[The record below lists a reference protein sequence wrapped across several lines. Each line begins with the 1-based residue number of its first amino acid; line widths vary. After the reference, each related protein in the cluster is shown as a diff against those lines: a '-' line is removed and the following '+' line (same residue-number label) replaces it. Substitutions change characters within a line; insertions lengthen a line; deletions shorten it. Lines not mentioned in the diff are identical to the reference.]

1 MILMKGVMMRSPGR
15 LILFLLI
22 STALYASVTARVDKT
37 AVKRGEPVTL
47 TLQVEGK
54 TFSVPPMTT
63 VCGVGIEKHTH
74 RTATE
79 SSEGRFQKAE
89 QYRYH
94 FRPEADCVIA
104 PIAVEVD
111 GVESYSEAIKIEVDG
126 KDDSSPLFELRS
138 IKKELYVGEPFD
150 IEAIFK
156 KRALADKKSI
166 SLIMP
171 ETEHLWIK
179 KVSGPLYTKEDG
191 YGVVTTRY
199 LMVPQKAGT
208 LRIYPA
214 EMKVASDSQRDDAW
228 GNLKDE
234 RVWQRYYSNT
244 LEIRVKALPADVTLV
259 GDFSMVLE
267 LTADKVEA
275 NKPLEAEL
283 VIRGTGNF
291 EDMPVLRP
299 TVPGVEVFSG
309 DPRLEETNEGRQER
323 WRQKL
328 TFVADGNFTIP
339 PIALDYF
346 DPEEKRVKRV
356 QTQPLSIRV
365 SGSQKSDEK
374 IEKERISEQKGEGVS
389 MGWGVVI
396 YLLGAVSGAVL
407 IRLPWRKYLGK
418 RSAEENVSAA
428 DYRRVLSVLLAH
440 KDAPDVQ
447 AMIVKL
453 EALLY
458 EGKEEKIDERAL
470 KVLLKRYR

>member
-1 MILMKGVMMRSPGR
+1 MKGAMMKSPGR
-15 LILFLLI
+15 LVIFLVI
-22 STALYASVTARVDKT
+22 STALYASVTARVDKR

-47 TLQVEGK
+47 TLQVEGN

-74 RTATE
+74 RTTTGR
-79 SSEGRFQKAE
+79 SEGRFQKAE
-89 QYRYH
+89 LYKYC
-94 FRPEADCVIA
+94 FRPESDCVIG

-111 GVESYSEAIKIEVDG
+111 GAESYSQPIKIEVDG
-126 KDDSSPLFELRS
+126 KGESNTLFELRS
-138 IKKELYVGEPFD
+138 VKKELYVGELFG
-150 IEAIFK
+150 IEAVFK
-156 KRALADKKSI
+156 KRALPDEKNAL
-166 SLIMP
+166 LIMP

-179 KVSGPLYTKEDG
+179 KISEPVYTKEDD
-191 YGVVTTRY
+191 YGVVTARY

-234 RVWQRYYSNT
+234 RVWQRYYSNA
-244 LEIRVKALPADVTLV
+244 LEIQVKALPADVILV

-267 LTADKVEA
+267 LTEDKVEA
-275 NKPLEAEL
+275 NNPLEAEL

-291 EDMPVLRP
+291 EDMPVFRP
-299 TVPGVEVFSG
+299 TVPGVEVFAG

-323 WRQKL
+323 WRQKFTL
-328 TFVADGNFTIP
+328 IAESNFTIP
-339 PIALDYF
+339 PITLDYF
-346 DPEEKRVKRV
+346 DPEERRVKRV
-356 QTQPLSIRV
+356 QTQPVPIHV
-365 SGSQKSDEK
+365 SGSLKSEEK
-374 IEKERISEQKGEGVS
+374 TAKEHISEQKDKGVS

-396 YLLGAVSGAVL
+396 YLLGAVSGAIL

-418 RSAEENVSAA
+418 RSVEAHVSAA
-428 DYRRVLSVLLAH
+428 DYKRVLSVLLAH

-453 EALLY
+453 EAFLY
-458 EGKEEKIDERAL
+458 EGKDVKIDERAL
-470 KVLLKRYR
+470 KTLLKRYR